1 MKKIFLSILASVISF
16 AAISP
21 VFAGTVPVQAGSQT
35 SSSPI
40 LLNIPS
46 SSQGNSLS
54 ININNT
60 ITSLLNASENNPNI
74 RNIVVLLSNGN
85 GDSTSVAAA
94 QSALSNQFA
103 SLGLNVDSGSPASNL
118 INALTG
124 LVSGNFN
131 GESGQSQSIDLSKL
145 FLAIESFNQIVNGL
159 TNTANGSD
167 AVAAAQALEALKAMS
182 TDATVTTLSTTLA
195 AISKDLK

>member
-1 MKKIFLSILASVISF
+1 
-16 AAISP
+16 
-21 VFAGTVPVQAGSQT
+21 
-35 SSSPI
+35 
-40 LLNIPS
+40 
-46 SSQGNSLS
+46 
-54 ININNT
+54 
-60 ITSLLNASENNPNI
+60 
-74 RNIVVLLSNGN
+74 
-85 GDSTSVAAA
+85 
-94 QSALSNQFA
+94 
-103 SLGLNVDSGSPASNL
+103 L

>member
-1 MKKIFLSILASVISF
+1 
-16 AAISP
+16 
-21 VFAGTVPVQAGSQT
+21 
-35 SSSPI
+35 
-40 LLNIPS
+40 
-46 SSQGNSLS
+46 
-54 ININNT
+54 
-60 ITSLLNASENNPNI
+60 LLNASENNPNI